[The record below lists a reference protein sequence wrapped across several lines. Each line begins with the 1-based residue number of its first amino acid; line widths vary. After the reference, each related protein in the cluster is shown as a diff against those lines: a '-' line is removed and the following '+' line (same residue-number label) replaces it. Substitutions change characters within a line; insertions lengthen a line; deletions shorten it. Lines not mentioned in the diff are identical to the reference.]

1 MHTLYERRQFE
12 KVTHCII
19 PTTWCSGKGKLWQQK
34 EVQQLQESGGREG
47 GMNRQITEE
56 FQGSK
61 IILYDVK
68 AVVICQYTVV
78 KNPQNVKTKSETP
91 YKVQIWGANDV
102 SVQVH

>member
-1 MHTLYERRQFE
+1 
-12 KVTHCII
+12 
-19 PTTWCSGKGKLWQQK
+19 
-34 EVQQLQESGGREG
+34 
-47 GMNRQITEE
+47 MNRQITEE

-102 SVQVH
+102 SV